1 MYLWENPQ
9 WPKFTYQEA
18 AIERALKAYSFQ
30 KAKTLA
36 AIKLLDPN
44 AIKILNADAF
54 FSDAVSSSAIEG
66 VNVSYDSVY
75 FFLAKALNL
84 DFKSVVYKVYKNSE
98 SLASLVLDAFT
109 KSNSLVDEKRM
120 LYWYELLFGGLG
132 P

>member
-109 KSNSLVDEKRM
+109 QTTL
-120 LYWYELLFGGLG
+120 
-132 P
+132 